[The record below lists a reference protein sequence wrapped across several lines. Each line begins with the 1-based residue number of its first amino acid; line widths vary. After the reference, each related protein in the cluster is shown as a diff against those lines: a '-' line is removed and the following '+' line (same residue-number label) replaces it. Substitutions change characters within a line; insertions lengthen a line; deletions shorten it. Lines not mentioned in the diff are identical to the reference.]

1 MSKESIDV
9 ATAHGR
15 CSVVR
20 VILPHPSH
28 LHHNSTMFAGSWS
41 RPRSTVAVV
50 TERWTTLAALGVV
63 VLMALT
69 ALAMTVA
76 VLA

>member
-1 MSKESIDV
+1 M
-9 ATAHGR
+9 
-15 CSVVR
+15 
-20 VILPHPSH
+20 
-28 LHHNSTMFAGSWS
+28 
-41 RPRSTVAVV
+41 